1 MFTFQGCHGLPSCL
15 WCHQWP
21 KSSRYKVLGF
31 EALQPFMSDWT
42 EGWISRYMRTHAST
56 NKNLLSRDWLDQL
69 TTHAYTAAPDIVLC
83 GNKVLLTRHH
93 YYEWNECFVKKS
105 SFSTRWTWRD
115 YEQCLRIE
123 DDPWRLS
130 WVFPTLRRQQQQAKV
145 DSSLN
150 FINGHWFYDLYHDKK
165 TSVILAIQVSK
176 RLWRRCWTLSCPGLR
191 KVLPPSGVLLLISVA
206 GRKAWISFQ
215 RGANIQQQPTSPS
228 LAEAI

>member
-1 MFTFQGCHGLPSCL
+1 MDMDIYPDTFWPRRHVPLQIRTSYPGTGWTNWQPTPTQRLQISCSVETR
-15 WCHQWP
+15 CF
-21 KSSRYKVLGF
+21 S
-31 EALQPFMSDWT
+31 
-42 EGWISRYMRTHAST
+42 
-56 NKNLLSRDWLDQL
+56 
-69 TTHAYTAAPDIVLC
+69 PDTIMNGMNVSQ
-83 GNKVLLTRHH
+83 
-93 YYEWNECFVKKS
+93 KS

-130 WVFPTLRRQQQQAKV
+130 WVFPTLRRLQQRAKV
-145 DSSLN
+145 DSSLRHSFN
-150 FINGHWFYDLYHDKK
+150 
-165 TSVILAIQVSK
+165 LAIQVLK

-191 KVLPPSGVLLLISVA
+191 KVLPPSGVLWLISVA

>member
-1 MFTFQGCHGLPSCL
+1 MDMDIYPNTFWSRRHMPLQIRSYYPGTGWTSWQPTPTQRLQISCSVETR
-15 WCHQWP
+15 CF
-21 KSSRYKVLGF
+21 S
-31 EALQPFMSDWT
+31 
-42 EGWISRYMRTHAST
+42 
-56 NKNLLSRDWLDQL
+56 
-69 TTHAYTAAPDIVLC
+69 PDTIINGMNVSQ
-83 GNKVLLTRHH
+83 
-93 YYEWNECFVKKS
+93 KS

-130 WVFPTLRRQQQQAKV
+130 WVFPTLRLQQQQAKV

-150 FINGHWFYDLYHDKK
+150 FINGHWFYNWYHDKK

-215 RGANIQQQPTSPS
+215 RGANI
-228 LAEAI
+228 E